1 MEDEKEGDFRV
12 PLVFSFF
19 CLCVTAGGAFLIFYV
34 FVPSSSRPWYP
45 IAAFILIGSPWI
57 FWLLTYLYS
66 CIKGSYRRRA
76 APADVRQISRRQ
88 TTMNTTSAAMQSS
101 QQSGGGAN
109 PYAGTSK
116 EPEMPLTYSV

>member
-1 MEDEKEGDFRV
+1 MEDEKEGDIRV

-45 IAAFILIGSPWI
+45 VAAFILIGSPWI

-66 CIKGSYRRRA
+66 CIKGYRRAA

-101 QQSGGGAN
+101 RRGGGAD
-109 PYAGTSK
+109 PYVGSSK
-116 EPEMPLTYSV
+116 EPEMPLTSSV